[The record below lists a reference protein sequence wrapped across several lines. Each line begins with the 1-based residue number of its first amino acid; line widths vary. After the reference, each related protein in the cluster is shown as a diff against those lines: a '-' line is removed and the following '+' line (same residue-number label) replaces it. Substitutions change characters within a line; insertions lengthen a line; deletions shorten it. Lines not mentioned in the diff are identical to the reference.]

1 VTFRIAVWARRNPGL
16 LLALLVVATLAGQP
30 QPQDALSETRRL
42 IAQDQFEQAKTSI
55 AKVMQERADLTDAH
69 YLLGYILFKQHDA
82 KASLAEYTE
91 GAKYRSP
98 SAADLEVV
106 ASDYVL
112 LNDYPDADRWFTKAL
127 EWNPGDALAWY
138 YLGRVKYNENRFE
151 EALTAFGRCLALD
164 PKNVKAEDN
173 LGLSLQGLGRHV
185 QAEAAFRKA
194 LEWQAGAAEKESG
207 PWLDLGSLLVEQE
220 RPLDALPFLQEA
232 ARLTPDD
239 FRMHRQLGKAYL
251 HLGQFQQAQTA
262 LAKAISLA
270 PDNAPLHFMLSQ
282 VYQKLGLRDKARAET
297 ERYTQLNN
305 N

>member
-220 RPLDALPFLQEA
+220 RPLDAWPVLQEA

>member
-1 VTFRIAVWARRNPGL
+1 MHLPG
-16 LLALLVVATLAGQP
+16 
-30 QPQDALSETRRL
+30 
-42 IAQDQFEQAKTSI
+42 I
-55 AKVMQERADLTDAH
+55 
-69 YLLGYILFKQHDA
+69 
-82 KASLAEYTE
+82 
-91 GAKYRSP
+91 
-98 SAADLEVV
+98 
-106 ASDYVL
+106 
-112 LNDYPDADRWFTKAL
+112 
-127 EWNPGDALAWY
+127 
-138 YLGRVKYNENRFE
+138 
-151 EALTAFGRCLALD
+151 LALD

>member
-138 YLGRVKYNENRFE
+138 SGAGSEEREGRR
-151 EALTAFGRCLALD
+151 
-164 PKNVKAEDN
+164 
-173 LGLSLQGLGRHV
+173 
-185 QAEAAFRKA
+185 
-194 LEWQAGAAEKESG
+194 
-207 PWLDLGSLLVEQE
+207 
-220 RPLDALPFLQEA
+220 
-232 ARLTPDD
+232 
-239 FRMHRQLGKAYL
+239 
-251 HLGQFQQAQTA
+251 
-262 LAKAISLA
+262 
-270 PDNAPLHFMLSQ
+270 
-282 VYQKLGLRDKARAET
+282 
-297 ERYTQLNN
+297 
-305 N
+305 